1 MDSFVLEQKTFDR
14 TQEWNDA
21 GYTGKDIVIW
31 DVEGLNSHGE
41 MTFKRILDAAPDAK
55 VLNYGINMKSSNKG
69 LEYEYVLLDDGTQI
83 SSDEFVKN
91 NGVTILSHSHSG
103 HNNNKKYIIEL
114 YKNLQEKYNVA
125 LFNSAGNTGEAG
137 PTGAIPESLAI
148 YVGAA
153 IVFKHDFNDI
163 RMASYSAIGDE
174 FEEVDFTT
182 FVGPAGWSG
191 TSFSCPYLAGI
202 GALLQQRYGKD
213 ITQQEIYQYFKM
225 IAKPIDTGHK
235 IKDNYD
241 SWSGYGIPILPHVDK
256 KLIRM
261 KIGETTYKVDNE
273 LRTMDVA
280 PIINL
285 QHTFVPVAFVALALG
300 AKVEWNAKDRSVT
313 ITKNGKIVKMWIG
326 NEFYHINGKPYHM
339 DVAPFIRNSRTLVPI
354 AFVAEALGCKVGWVA
369 NMREV
374 MILEG

>member
-1 MDSFVLEQKTFDR
+1 MTDLIRNQKCFDR
-14 TQEWNDA
+14 TLEWNEA
-21 GYTGKDIVIW
+21 GYTGKGIVIW
-31 DVEGLNSHGE
+31 DMEDLSNHGE
-41 MTFKRILDAAPDAK
+41 MTRVRILDAAPEAIVINATHGMVCKSNTIISENVYYEGTKYTADSFIKAK
-55 VLNYGINMKSSNKG
+55 N
-69 LEYEYVLLDDGTQI
+69 I
-83 SSDEFVKN
+83 S
-91 NGVTILSHSHSG
+91 ILSASKSG
-103 HNNNKKYIIEL
+103 TGDKHTGKIDLFGEL
-114 YKNLQEKYNVA
+114 QRKYNLTLV
-125 LFNSAGNTGEAG
+125 NSAGNDGSKG
-137 PTGAIPESLAI
+137 VQGGGLPQKLAI
-148 YVGAA
+148 YVGACTA
-153 IVFKHDFNDI
+153 FADNFNDI
-163 RMASYSAIGDE
+163 RMCNYSSIGDE
-174 FEEVDFTT
+174 FEEVDFST
-182 FVGPAGWSG
+182 FVGKWSG

-202 GALLQQRYGKD
+202 CALLQQRYGKD
-213 ITQQEIYQYFKM
+213 ITEQEIYQYFKM

-235 IKDNYD
+235 ITENYD

-300 AKVEWNAKDRSVT
+300 AKVEWDAKDKSVT

-326 NEFYHINGKPYHM
+326 NKFYHINGKPYHM
-339 DVAPFIRNSRTLVPI
+339 EVEPFIRNRRTYVPI

-369 NMREV
+369 NMHEV